1 MGISL
6 EELTSVKLRK
16 VTRDEN
22 HESSHNN
29 SSPVLVFGL
38 KKCPSGKFVSPRCE
52 TDENKHPFITLN
64 DIRKV
69 SLRKTQANSGN
80 RVKKR

>member
-16 VTRDEN
+16 VNRDEN
-22 HESSHNN
+22 HGSSPNN
-29 SSPVLVFGL
+29 SSPALVFGL
-38 KKCPSGKFVSPRCE
+38 KKCPSGTFISRRRE
-52 TDENKHPFITLN
+52 TDENKHPFITLK

-69 SLRKTQANSGN
+69 SLRKTQANSGSSL
-80 RVKKR
+80 KKR